1 MARQP
6 TLIDSLRANADR
18 APDALAM
25 SWQPE
30 LAREPPQHLSQAQL
44 WRTATQIACGLA
56 ATHWPAGQPRMAILA
71 FPPGLDFIRAFLG
84 CLAAGVVAVPV
95 TVPRRGRA
103 AQVLEAIAGNCGA
116 PLALTSASE
125 AQRLQALFAQ
135 SPTLAAVRLLSLDV
149 VERAADAGMAP
160 PPPAAHDLAFVQYT
174 SGSSSQPKGVCVS
187 HANLAAN
194 LALIQREFAITPDH
208 LFVNWLP
215 HYHDMGL
222 IGNLLTPIH
231 CGIPSVSM
239 APAAFIKRPVRWLQA
254 ISAQDPG
261 RWVLSGG
268 PNFAYQLCVDRIS
281 PEDCEGLSLERW
293 SPAYNGAEPVRVST
307 MSAFVQRFAGI
318 GFAKRQFLTCYGLA
332 EATLFVT
339 GAHDPE
345 FITVSGAGLE
355 AGRIEAPDASRQ
367 SDAKPLASSGVADDG
382 RIAIVDPVARRRLP
396 DGRVGEI
403 WVTGPSVP
411 QRYLN
416 DPERSS
422 KTFEAVLAQD
432 SSATRYLATGDIGT
446 IVGGRLYVTGR
457 SKELLIVNGR
467 NLYPH
472 DIEALLQSCDERVDA
487 AAVFAWND
495 PAAQAE
501 TVVAVCELA
510 RASRHL
516 LPAGPHEEPAR
527 ELQRIADAMRSA
539 AAAAELAIAHLRF
552 VGPTGIARTSSGKTA
567 YGQLRREFGALPGGV
582 RGHPLSAQAR
592 GADQHS

>member
-1 MARQP
+1 MADPR
-6 TLIDSLRANADR
+6 TLIDSLRANAER
-18 APDALAM
+18 APEALAM

-30 LAREPPQHLSQAQL
+30 LAREATQQLSQAQL
-44 WRTATQIACGLA
+44 WRTAQQIAGGLA
-56 ATHWPAGQPRMAILA
+56 RLPWPVDQPRMALLA

-84 CLAAGVVAVPV
+84 CLRAGVVAVPV

-103 AQVLEAIAGNCGA
+103 AQVLEAIAANCAA
-116 PLALTSASE
+116 PLALTSACE
-125 AQRLQALFAQ
+125 LPRLRELFAQ
-135 SPTLAAVRLLSLDV
+135 SPALAAMQLLALDV
-149 VERAADAGMAP
+149 VEGLGDGEQATAAPGAQ
-160 PPPAAHDLAFVQYT
+160 DLAFVQYT
-174 SGSSSQPKGVCVS
+174 SGSSSRPKGVCVS

-194 LALIQREFAITPDH
+194 LALIEREFGITARH

-222 IGNLLTPIH
+222 IGNLLVPIH

-254 ISAQDPG
+254 ISAQPPG

-268 PNFAYQLCVDRIS
+268 PNFAYQLCVDRIADQ
-281 PEDCEGLSLERW
+281 DCEGLSLARW

-307 MSAFVQRFAGI
+307 MRSFVQRFGRL
-318 GFAKRQFLTCYGLA
+318 GFGKRQFLTCYGLA

-345 FITVSGAGLE
+345 FMSVSGAGLE
-355 AGRIEAPDASRQ
+355 AGRIEASATEDAR
-367 SDAKPLASSGVADDG
+367 PLASSGLADPQ
-382 RIAIVDPVARRRLP
+382 RIAIVDPATQRRVP
-396 DGRVGEI
+396 DGQVGEI

-416 DPERSS
+416 DPQQSRR
-422 KTFEAVLAQD
+422 TFEARLSDDAG
-432 SSATRYLATGDIGT
+432 ATRYLATGD
-446 IVGGRLYVTGR
+446 VGAVVDGRLYVTGR

-472 DIEALLQSCDERVDA
+472 DIEALLQTCDERVES

-527 ELQRIADAMRSA
+527 ELLRIAEALRSA

-552 VGPTGIARTSSGKTA
+552 VGPMGIARTSSGKTA
-567 YGQLRREFGALPGGV
+567 YGQLRHEFGTLPGGV
-582 RGHPLSAQAR
+582 RSHPLSAQPR
-592 GADQHS
+592 GADQPS

>member
-1 MARQP
+1 MASER
-6 TLIDSLRANADR
+6 TLIESLRANADR

-30 LAREPPQHLSQAQL
+30 LARDAPEHLSQAAL
-44 WRTATQIACGLA
+44 WHTAARIASGLA
-56 ATHWPAGQPRMAILA
+56 RAPWPAGAPRMAILA

-84 CLAAGVVAVPV
+84 CLLAGVVAVPV

-103 AQVLEAIAGNCGA
+103 AQVLEAIAANCGS

-125 AQRLQALFAQ
+125 LQRLRELFAQ
-135 SPTLAAVRLLSLDV
+135 SPALSAVQLLPLEL
-149 VERAADAGMAP
+149 VEAAADP
-160 PPPAAHDLAFVQYT
+160 DDDPRPPAARELAFVQYT
-174 SGSSSQPKGVCVS
+174 SGSSSRPKGVCVT

-194 LALIQREFAITPDH
+194 LALIQREFGITPQH
-208 LFVNWLP
+208 MFVNWLP

-254 ISAQDPG
+254 ISAQDPQ

-268 PNFAYQLCVDRIS
+268 PNFAYQLCVDRIA
-281 PEDCEGLSLERW
+281 EADLEGLSLARW

-307 MSAFVQRFAGI
+307 MSAFVERFSRL
-318 GFAKRQFLTCYGLA
+318 GFGKKQFLTCYGLA

-345 FITVSGAGLE
+345 FISASGAGLE
-355 AGRIEAPDASRQ
+355 AGRIEAPDERRPE
-367 SDAKPLASSGVADDG
+367 DAKPLSSSGLAHPE
-382 RIAIVDPVARRRLP
+382 RIAIVDAQARRRLP
-396 DGRVGEI
+396 DGQVGEI

-411 QRYLN
+411 LRYLN
-416 DPERSS
+416 DPEQSR
-422 KTFEAVLAQD
+422 KTFEATLAGD
-432 SSATRYLATGDIGT
+432 SGGTRYLATGDIGA
-446 IVGGRLYVTGR
+446 VVDGRLFVTGR

-472 DIEALLQSCDERVDA
+472 DIEALLQTCDERVES

-495 PAAQAE
+495 PAAQCE

-516 LPAGPHEEPAR
+516 LPAAAEEAPAS
-527 ELQRIADAMRSA
+527 ELLRIAEAMRVA
-539 AAAAELAIAHLRF
+539 AAAAELAISHLRF
-552 VGPTGIARTSSGKTA
+552 VGPMGIARTSSGKTA
-567 YGQLRREFGALPGGV
+567 YGQLRSEFGALPGGI
-582 RGHPLSAQAR
+582 RRHPLSAQPR
-592 GADQHS
+592 GGESQA